1 MEPARVWCVLRP
13 THLLHKKI
21 SILDFKGGRIDDPLL
36 FGRSVP
42 DGPLDA
48 LDDPLE
54 SILRLFKSLAEAS
67 RVSPVGPYRP
77 LALP

>member
-1 MEPARVWCVLRP
+1 MYAQC
-13 THLLHKKI
+13 
-21 SILDFKGGRIDDPLL
+21 SFKGGRINDPLL
-36 FGRSVP
+36 SGRSVP

-67 RVSPVGPYRP
+67 RVSPVGPTARWP
-77 LALP
+77 SPKNSLKRSFLKLVL